1 MSTLS
6 IWITILSIVAGFVS
20 QAVNTGSLF
29 GQVTVP
35 KAWIPYASLLGT
47 FIAGVSGSLVNAGS
61 ITSATVGNAV
71 LAGFAALAGT
81 TVGVTVHQHLK
92 AHLGKQTPPAN
103 DNAKKAE
110 APAAAAA

>member
-1 MSTLS
+1 MSTTSVWIS
-6 IWITILSIVAGFVS
+6 IASILAGFIT

-29 GQVTVP
+29 GMVTVP
-35 KAWIPYASLLGT
+35 KAWLPYLSLIGT
-47 FIAGVSGSLVNAGS
+47 FVAGVVGSLMSTGA
-61 ITSATVGNAV
+61 ITSASLGPAI
-71 LAGFAALAGT
+71 LAGFMALAGT